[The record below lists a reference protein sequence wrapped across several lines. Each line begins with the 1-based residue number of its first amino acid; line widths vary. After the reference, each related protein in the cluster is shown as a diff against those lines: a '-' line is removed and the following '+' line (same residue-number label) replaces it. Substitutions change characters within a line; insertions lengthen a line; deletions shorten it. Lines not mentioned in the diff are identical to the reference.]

1 MIIRYNYFFHILLRI
16 QESES
21 NPFNIHKA
29 ESESMCYFTHLCP
42 IHQTNS
48 ALEVHLPDVHKADW
62 NKNAGIFFMEL
73 APSYTILLD
82 LFALN
87 LISEYDSGTVTSICY
102 LLMTSC
108 AVGPDLW
115 RCSCFEILA
124 PSHANLKETFS
135 KYFWYLGYAMTY
147 SKIFFAFLLV
157 QSTCTK
163 LETFEILEKSRNL
176 YYNISL
182 HMM

>member
-48 ALEVHLPDVHKADW
+48 ALKFDI
-62 NKNAGIFFMEL
+62 GIRFGYSDFNLLSFNDFMRRRPWFWLHRTQTPTEE
-73 APSYTILLD
+73 S
-82 LFALN
+82 
-87 LISEYDSGTVTSICY
+87 
-102 LLMTSC
+102 
-108 AVGPDLW
+108 
-115 RCSCFEILA
+115 
-124 PSHANLKETFS
+124 FS

-147 SKIFFAFLLV
+147 SKISFAFLLV

-163 LETFEILEKSRNL
+163 IETFEILEKSRNL
-176 YYNISL
+176 Y
-182 HMM
+182 